1 MRSGRPC
8 PCDCVETC
16 QGFSCDNFYLTDCQ
30 TINEYGNFSEPF
42 NDPLQVGWQRQ
53 SFVSNNGKGAL
64 PSGTTNDYDY
74 VIGEPISNSGGCR
87 LDSLGCTFYDLDPT
101 QSGYAN
107 FGFYGSHAPVV
118 TTSNAQSSLTL
129 PNGSGLTIDTNFE
142 SGDRYIIKMLT
153 YNKPDSNSVFQ
164 EVDVYK
170 RRNSTGFRCSTFGSN
185 PKSRSGA
192 GYVYELP
199 NSGCPYYECLIFSET
214 YEKTPASGDI
224 YILSSPIQV
233 GAEISGAQYQLDD
246 FCWYSYTD
254 VSNKTMLGSFG
265 CQCSDSTNEY
275 LFPKTKFRL
284 SNYYCDPEPSS
295 ICSGPEQTGYLIFSA
310 YHNEYL
316 KYAANEDDEVW
327 RCDIGVVPP
336 TSSNLVY
343 LRCPID
349 TYEVDLL
356 ADDTWSITPVVT
368 EQYVS
373 EVSKIVGI
381 DPETGLNVYEN
392 FVNFSG
398 YPCHECLPLL
408 SFDNP
413 RYAYGDY
420 RHSLEDAIPNNGI
433 SKLGLTQNN
442 VVVDSGACPRVG
454 TLGLN
459 AFGMNDKSLSI
470 KDYEYLQL
478 SHFSENTETPIVRGD
493 DFSLFKFYRGASY
506 VGTQYHFDENCQ
518 GEKLFEVEKLSYKLN
533 WDPTNLWWS
542 GNFRFLS
549 SSGTPNSGLLPIC
562 TGSTYILGTGD
573 DYELK
578 HMNSGF
584 HNVYHGS
591 ECELGTIT
599 ISRPCSEYYAS
610 TIDDGTYNIR
620 NQTVTIKF
628 DEQVYSHE
636 TFYRGRVGSWATSDS
651 NRTMIDAMDREAV
664 QADSAILWGPILD
677 DDGNSSTPPP
687 MLIQDYPYYIT
698 EWTADYPV
706 LTDPSGCGS
715 MNSCPQIS
723 GSFHQRFYGYTSFN
737 LNVGEDYSRPV
748 LPGVFMDEMGNIIVR
763 RSPEFVNSFNTSRR
777 VPYWGFGTIVP
788 ETAWPYSSYN
798 CVTSLTDMI
807 TYEQQSTGVFEIYNG
822 LHKELHDLTAY
833 CCAGKT
839 NLSLAIYNFPF
850 WVGTV
855 HCRVHFASWDGD
867 DTDNFT
873 PIDDANPRFGVGDAQ
888 ISKFSSGR
896 PNQTLFE
903 GVNVMV
909 GNLIVFLDKTS
920 GEFKALLEPYK
931 GSFELVGNNDI
942 ITLDGRNYP
951 RDYSRNL
958 PCPKFYE
965 SFDDCVI
972 GAGTRKWWESPR
984 GFIKSQAD
992 ITSGSYFA
1000 NVTVLNT
1007 SPLKLKIEQPFMAW
1021 GIWDLCDEYNSNEDI
1036 KCKMRKLYG
1045 YLAVTTIEEPVQI

>member
-16 QGFSCDNFYLTDCQ
+16 QGFSCDNFDLTDCQ

-64 PSGTTNDYDY
+64 PYGTTNDYDY

-87 LDSLGCTFYDLDPT
+87 FDSLGCTFYDLDPT

-107 FGFYGSHAPVV
+107 FGFHGSYSPVV
-118 TTSNAQSSLTL
+118 TTSNAQTSLLL
-129 PNGSGLTIDTNFE
+129 PNGSGLTVDTNFE

-153 YNKPDSNSVFQ
+153 YKRPNSDSVFQ

-170 RRNSTGFRCSTFGSN
+170 RRNSTGFRCSTLGGN
-185 PKSRSGA
+185 PDRKSGA

-246 FCWYSYTD
+246 FCFYSYTD
-254 VSNKTMLGSFG
+254 VSNKTMLGNHA
-265 CQCSDSTNEY
+265 CPCSNSTNQY
-275 LFPKTKFRL
+275 LVPKGKFRL
-284 SNYYCDPEPSS
+284 FNYYCDPEPSS

-316 KYAANEDDEVW
+316 KYAANEDDEIW

-343 LRCPID
+343 VRCPID
-349 TYEVDLL
+349 SYEVDLL

-368 EQYVS
+368 EQSVS
-373 EVSKIVGI
+373 EVSKIVGV

-420 RHSLEDAIPNNGI
+420 RHSLEDSIPTI
-433 SKLGLTQNN
+433 LGHSIHQRYGSTQNN
-442 VVVDSGACPRVG
+442 VILDSGGCPSIG
-454 TLGLN
+454 TRGSTL
-459 AFGMNDKSLSI
+459 FGMNENTFPINYD
-470 KDYEYLQL
+470 YLQL
-478 SHFSENTETPIVRGD
+478 SHYSENTSTPIVRGD

-518 GEKLFEVEKLSYKLN
+518 GDKLFEVEKLSYKLN

-562 TGSTYILGTGD
+562 TGSTYILGSGD
-573 DYELK
+573 DYELGN
-578 HMNSGF
+578 MNSGF

-599 ISRPCSEYYAS
+599 ISRPCSEYYSS
-610 TIDDGTYNIR
+610 TNVE
-620 NQTVTIKF
+620 NQQVTIKF
-628 DEQVYSHE
+628 DGQVYSHG
-636 TFYRGRVGSWATSDS
+636 TFYRGRVGSWLTRD
-651 NRTMIDAMDREAV
+651 NTQTMFNAMDREPV
-664 QADSAILWGPILD
+664 GADSTFWGPILGGD
-677 DDGNSSTPPP
+677 SNSSTPPP
-687 MLIQDYPYYIT
+687 MLIQNYPYYIT

-706 LTDPSGCGS
+706 FTDPSGCGS

-723 GSFHQRFYGYTSFN
+723 GSFNQKFYGYTSFN

-748 LPGVFMDEMGNIIVR
+748 LPGIFMDEMGNIIVR
-763 RSPEFVNSFNTSRR
+763 RSPQFLNSGR

-798 CVTSLTDMI
+798 CVTSLTDMV
-807 TYEQQSTGVFEIYNG
+807 TFEQQSTGAFEIYNG

-833 CCAGKT
+833 CCENQSPQFKNAGG
-839 NLSLAIYNFPF
+839 YNFPF
-850 WVGTV
+850 WAGTV
-855 HCRVHFASWDGD
+855 HCRVHFASWNGDGTND
-867 DTDNFT
+867 FT

-888 ISKFSSGR
+888 ISKGAGAGG
-896 PNQTLFE
+896 PNQSLFE

-920 GEFKALLEPYK
+920 GELKALLDPYDT
-931 GSFELVGNNDI
+931 GGFILRGDSD
-942 ITLDGRNYP
+942 YP
-951 RDYSRNL
+951 ETGASRDYSATL
-958 PCPKFYE
+958 PCPRFYE
-965 SFDDCVI
+965 SFNDCEV

-1000 NVTVLNT
+1000 DVTVLNT

-1021 GIWDLCDEYNSNEDI
+1021 GIWDLCDEYNPNEDI
-1036 KCKMRKLYG
+1036 KCKKRKLYG

>member
-16 QGFSCDNFYLTDCQ
+16 QGFSCDNFDLTDCQ

-107 FGFYGSHAPVV
+107 FGFYGSYSPVV
-118 TTSNAQSSLTL
+118 TTSNAQTSLLL

-153 YNKPDSNSVFQ
+153 YNKPDSDSVFQ

-170 RRNSTGFRCSTFGSN
+170 RRNSTGFSCSTLGGN
-185 PKSRSGA
+185 PNNKSGA

-246 FCWYSYTD
+246 FCFYSYTD
-254 VSNKTMLGSFG
+254 VSNKTMLGPLG
-265 CQCSDSTNEY
+265 CPCSNSTNE
-275 LFPKTKFRL
+275 FFIPKAKFRL
-284 SNYYCDPEPSS
+284 SGYNCDPPPSS

-368 EQYVS
+368 EQSVS
-373 EVSKIVGI
+373 EVSEIVGI

-392 FVNFSG
+392 FVNFSR

-408 SFDNP
+408 SFDNS

-420 RHSLEDAIPNNGI
+420 RHSLEDAIPIGLGH
-433 SKLGLTQNN
+433 SSHERYGLTQNN

-454 TLGLN
+454 TLGLS
-459 AFGMNDKSLSI
+459 AFGMNDKSFSI

-478 SHFSENTETPIVRGD
+478 SHFSENAETPIVRGD

-518 GEKLFEVEKLSYKLN
+518 GDKLFEVEKLSYKLN

-542 GNFRFLS
+542 GNFRFLL

-562 TGSTYILGTGD
+562 TGSTYILGSGD
-573 DYELK
+573 DYELGN
-578 HMNSGF
+578 MNSGF

-599 ISRPCSEYYAS
+599 ISRPCSEYYSS
-610 TIDDGTYNIR
+610 TNVR
-620 NQTVTIKF
+620 NQKVTIKF
-628 DEQVYSHE
+628 DGQVYSHE
-636 TFYRGRVGSWATSDS
+636 TFYRGGTGLTAFDHTS
-651 NRTMIDAMDREAV
+651 TMFDAMDKRI
-664 QADSAILWGPILD
+664 STNSFNLWGPILGGD
-677 DDGNSSTPPP
+677 SNSSTPPP

-706 LTDPSGCGS
+706 FTDPSGCGS

-723 GSFHQRFYGYTSFN
+723 GSFNQKFYGYTSFN

-748 LPGVFMDEMGNIIVR
+748 LPGIFMDEMGNIIVR
-763 RSPEFVNSFNTSRR
+763 STPKFQSA
-777 VPYWGFGTIVP
+777 PYWGHGTIVP
-788 ETAWPYSSYN
+788 ETAWPYTSYN
-798 CVTSLTDMI
+798 CVTSLTDMV
-807 TYEQQSTGVFEIYNG
+807 TFEQQSTGAFEIYNG

-833 CCAGKT
+833 CCENQSQNTTYK
-839 NLSLAIYNFPF
+839 NFPF
-850 WVGTV
+850 WAGTV

-867 DTDNFT
+867 DTNNFT
-873 PIDDANPRFGVGDAQ
+873 PIDDANPKFGVGDAQ
-888 ISKFSSGR
+888 ISKFSSGL

-909 GNLIVFLDKTS
+909 GDLIVFLDKTS
-920 GEFKALLEPYK
+920 GEFKALLRPYDTGGFILQGNSDYPET
-931 GSFELVGNNDI
+931 GS
-942 ITLDGRNYP
+942 P
-951 RDYSRNL
+951 RDYSATL

-965 SFDDCVI
+965 SFDDCVV
-972 GAGTRKWWESPR
+972 GAGIKKWWESPR

-992 ITSGSYFA
+992 ISSGSYFA
-1000 NVTVLNT
+1000 DVTVLNT

-1021 GIWDLCDEYNSNEDI
+1021 GIWDLCDEYNPNEDI
-1036 KCKMRKLYG
+1036 KCKLRKLYG

>member
-16 QGFSCDNFYLTDCQ
+16 QGFSCDNFDLTDCQ

-107 FGFYGSHAPVV
+107 FGFHGSYSPVV
-118 TTSNAQSSLTL
+118 TTSNARASLLL

-153 YNKPDSNSVFQ
+153 YNKPNSDSVFQ

-170 RRNSTGFRCSTFGSN
+170 RRNSTGFRCSTLGGN
-185 PKSRSGA
+185 PDLKRGA

-246 FCWYSYTD
+246 FCFYSYTD
-254 VSNKTMLGSFG
+254 VSTKTALVPRG
-265 CQCSDSTNEY
+265 CPCSNSTNE
-275 LFPKTKFRL
+275 FFIPKTKFRL
-284 SNYYCDPEPSS
+284 PSQGGTGYYCDPAPSS
-295 ICSGPEQTGYLIFSA
+295 ICSGPEQTGYFIFSA

-327 RCDIGVVPP
+327 RCDLGVVPP

-343 LRCPID
+343 VRCPMD

-368 EQYVS
+368 KQSVS
-373 EVSKIVGI
+373 EVSKIVGV
-381 DPETGLNVYEN
+381 DPETGSDVYEN

-413 RYAYGDY
+413 RYAYGDF
-420 RHSLEDAIPNNGI
+420 RHSLEDSIPTT
-433 SKLGLTQNN
+433 LGHSIHKRYGSTQNN
-442 VVVDSGACPRVG
+442 VILDSGGCPSIG
-454 TLGLN
+454 TRGSTL
-459 AFGMNDKSLSI
+459 FGMNENTFPINYD
-470 KDYEYLQL
+470 YLQL
-478 SHFSENTETPIVRGD
+478 SHYSENTSTPIVRGD

-518 GEKLFEVEKLSYKLN
+518 GDKLFEVEKLSYKLN

-562 TGSTYILGTGD
+562 TGSTYILGSGD
-573 DYELK
+573 DYELGN
-578 HMNSGF
+578 MNSGF

-591 ECELGTIT
+591 ECELGTIIINNDCGSPFYKDYNGLLRPNNT
-599 ISRPCSEYYAS
+599 I
-610 TIDDGTYNIR
+610 
-620 NQTVTIKF
+620 TIKF
-628 DEQVYSHE
+628 GGQVYSHE
-636 TFYRGRVGSWATSDS
+636 LFGQGR
-651 NRTMIDAMDREAV
+651 DADQDLLVSGGLENALIPNGRDRY
-664 QADSAILWGPILD
+664 LWGPILNID
-677 DDGNSSTPPP
+677 TSVQNNGLNQP
-687 MLIQDYPYYIT
+687 MLINHYPYYIT

-706 LTDPSGCGS
+706 FTEPSGCGS

-723 GSFHQRFYGYTSFN
+723 GSFNQKFYGYTSIN

-748 LPGVFMDEMGNIIVR
+748 LPGLFMDEMGNVITRYTVYSNELYL
-763 RSPEFVNSFNTSRR
+763 RSAG
-777 VPYWGFGTIVP
+777 YWGIGTIVP

-798 CVTSLTDMI
+798 CVTSLTDMV
-807 TYEQQSTGVFEIYNG
+807 TFEQQSTGAFEIYNG
-822 LHKELHDLTAY
+822 LHKELHTLIGS
-833 CCAGKT
+833 CCEKT
-839 NLSLAIYNFPF
+839 PYRWPKSGHNIPI
-850 WVGTV
+850 WGGTV
-855 HCRVHFASWDGD
+855 HCRVHFASWNGDGTND
-867 DTDNFT
+867 FT

-888 ISKFSSGR
+888 ISKGAGAGG
-896 PNQTLFE
+896 PNQSLFE

-920 GEFKALLEPYK
+920 GELKALLDPY
-931 GSFELVGNNDI
+931 GVGFTTSPNSV
-942 ITLDGRNYP
+942 T
-951 RDYSRNL
+951 DYSAIL

-965 SFDDCVI
+965 SWDDCVV
-972 GAGTRKWWESPR
+972 GAGTKKWWESPR

-992 ITSGSYFA
+992 ISSGSYFA
-1000 NVTVLNT
+1000 DVTVLNT

-1021 GIWDLCDEYNSNEDI
+1021 GIWDLCDEYNPNEDI
-1036 KCKMRKLYG
+1036 KCKKRKLYG